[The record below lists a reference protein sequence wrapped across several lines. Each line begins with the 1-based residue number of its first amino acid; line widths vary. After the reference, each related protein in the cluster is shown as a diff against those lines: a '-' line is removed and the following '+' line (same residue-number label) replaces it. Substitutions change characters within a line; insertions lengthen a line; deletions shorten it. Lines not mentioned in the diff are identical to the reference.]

1 MSQTLDPDATPQPVP
16 PRTGRPPSVTVDP
29 AQPATPMRRIALAS
43 CTGTTI
49 EFYDFFIYG
58 TAAALVF
65 PTVFFPALGTA
76 AGTVA
81 SFATLAVAF
90 IARPLGAALFGH
102 FGDRIGRKQTL
113 ITTLLM
119 MGIATVLIGLIPPAS
134 TIGVAAPV
142 ILILMRIAQG
152 LAVGGEWAGATL
164 LATEYAPAQKRGMYA
179 LFPQLGPSI
188 AFALSSVTFLVVN
201 VFVGETS
208 QAFLDYGWR
217 IPFVASALLVVI
229 GLYVR
234 LKVEETPMFAR
245 QAAATRASGGSTG
258 AGPLIGVFRH
268 QPREL
273 FLAGGALSMMFAFFY
288 VGTAFLTSYGTATVG
303 LSRGTV
309 LGLGVLAAIVFC
321 LVTAVAATYSDR
333 FGRRA
338 LVIGSCV
345 LAIPG
350 GFLLFPLL
358 DTGSPLA
365 FFLGLSMTLAI
376 MGISYGPAGALLPE
390 MFRTEYRYTG
400 AGMAYAIAGVVGG
413 GVAPMLAAQLGTQFG
428 SAAIGW
434 MLVGYGVFSLVCV
447 LALPETRDRA
457 ME

>member
-1 MSQTLDPDATPQPVP
+1 
-16 PRTGRPPSVTVDP
+16 
-29 AQPATPMRRIALAS
+29 MRRVALAS

-81 SFATLAVAF
+81 SFATFAVAF
-90 IARPLGAALFGH
+90 IARPLGAAIFGH
-102 FGDRIGRKQTL
+102 FGDRIGRKNTL
-113 ITTLLM
+113 ITTLLL
-119 MGIATVLIGLIPPAS
+119 MGVATVAIGLVPPAA
-134 TIGVAAPV
+134 TIGVAAPI
-142 ILILMRIAQG
+142 ILILLRIAQG

-164 LATEYAPAQKRGMYA
+164 LATEYAPAAKRGMYA

-188 AFALSSVTFLVVN
+188 AFALSSGTFLIVN

-217 IPFVASALLVVI
+217 IPFIASSLLVII

-245 QAAATRASGGSTG
+245 QAAAPRAPGV
-258 AGPLIGVFRH
+258 GPLIGVFKN

-273 FLAGGALSMMFAFFY
+273 FLAAGALSMMFAFFY
-288 VGTAFLTSYGTATVG
+288 IGTAYLTAYGTATVG

-309 LGLGVLAAIVFC
+309 LSLGVLAALVFAA
-321 LVTAVAATYSDR
+321 VTALSANYSDR

-338 LVIGSCV
+338 MVIGSCLVAIRRTGTVPDPRHRLRSRV
-345 LAIPG
+345 LRRLDHDPG
-350 GFLLFPLL
+350 DHGHLLRPCRRTAARNVQDRVPLHRGG
-358 DTGSPLA
+358 D
-365 FFLGLSMTLAI
+365 GL
-376 MGISYGPAGALLPE
+376 
-390 MFRTEYRYTG
+390 
-400 AGMAYAIAGVVGG
+400 
-413 GVAPMLAAQLGTQFG
+413 
-428 SAAIGW
+428 
-434 MLVGYGVFSLVCV
+434 
-447 LALPETRDRA
+447 RDRGA
-457 ME
+457 